1 MFIFCLNH
9 IKKYTKAYFL
19 NKIVKACSKE
29 TNKKTKEKVT
39 SHKLRQP
46 EGQPVFHQKSRTCNL
61 KNVFHESSS

>member
-1 MFIFCLNH
+1 MFKRNKQKD
-9 IKKYTKAYFL
+9 KKK
-19 NKIVKACSKE
+19 
-29 TNKKTKEKVT
+29 KVT